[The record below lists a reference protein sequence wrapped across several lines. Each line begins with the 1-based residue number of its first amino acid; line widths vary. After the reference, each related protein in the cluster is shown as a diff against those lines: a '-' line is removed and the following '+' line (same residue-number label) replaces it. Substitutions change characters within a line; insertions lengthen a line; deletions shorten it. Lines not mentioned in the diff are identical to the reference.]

1 MLSIKILL
9 CMLLAYQSAVEAV
22 YHVGVGRADCT
33 GPSAEITFMGYAKS
47 GQKGCGI
54 HLRQFSRAFVIK
66 YENTLVAFVTIDTC
80 MMNHPLKQAVID
92 KLDLKYPNVFT
103 LKNTILSG
111 THSHS
116 TPGGFLK
123 DVMLDIPSSGYCKE
137 TFNALVAGI
146 VKSIDKAYNNQVEAR
161 IFYSTTTVTN
171 TNRNRSPAAYL
182 YNPES
187 EREKYKTDVDKELVQ
202 IKFVSTKENV
212 AIGAINWFPVHPTSM
227 NNTNCFVHSD
237 NVGYASLLLESSVNT
252 DSLPGQGDFVGAFAS
267 TNLGDTSPNLKDPI
281 CVNTGEP
288 CDFVHSSCA
297 GGNKYCISFGPG
309 EDMFE
314 STKIIANNLF
324 QNGKKLLDGATT
336 DATEI
341 TGTIQYIHKFSHMP
355 SQTTTYQLE
364 NGTQINVR
372 GCLPAMGYGFAAGT
386 TDGPG
391 EFDFEQATNTSN
403 PFWNVVRDF
412 IFPPTPDDVVCH
424 FPKPIL
430 IMSGRITKPYEW
442 QPVTVSNQLVKIGQL
457 VLIAVPG
464 EFTTMSGR
472 RLRDAVRKAIITNDG
487 PSDSL
492 VVIAGLSNVYTSY
505 IATPEEYQLQRYEG
519 ASTIYGPYTLPIYE
533 NIYGQLTKA
542 MMKNETVNDDSSP
555 YKFPKD
561 MATLITPVIMD
572 SSGWFNNFGDCVVQP
587 NDCYEPGQ
595 TVSAVFVAGHPRN
608 DVMQDKTFLTVQKQ
622 ESQNQ
627 DKPTWKTIATD
638 ASWETKFI
646 WSRPDP
652 LTPTSQAEIRW
663 EIPDDTQPGSYQI
676 QHFGNY
682 KTLFSGIY
690 AYSGVSRIFS
700 VKENCQSK

>member
-9 CMLLAYQSAVEAV
+9 CMLLAHQSAVEAV
-22 YHVGVGRADCT
+22 YNVGVGRADCT

-66 YENTLVAFVTIDTC
+66 DENTLVAFVTIDTC

-187 EREKYKTDVDKELVQ
+187 ERKKYETDVDKELVQ
-202 IKFVSTKENV
+202 IKFVSTKDNV

-227 NNTNCFVHSD
+227 NNTNCLVHSD

-430 IMSGRITKPYEW
+430 IMSGR
-442 QPVTVSNQLVKIGQL
+442 
-457 VLIAVPG
+457 
-464 EFTTMSGR
+464 
-472 RLRDAVRKAIITNDG
+472 
-487 PSDSL
+487 
-492 VVIAGLSNVYTSY
+492 
-505 IATPEEYQLQRYEG
+505 LQRYEG

-663 EIPDDTQPGSYQI
+663 EIPDGTQPGSYQI

>member
-1 MLSIKILL
+1 MLNIKILL
-9 CMLLAYQSAVEAV
+9 CMLLAYQSAVEAT
-22 YHVGVGRADCT
+22 YNIGVGRADCT

-66 YENTLVAFVTIDTC
+66 DEKTLVAFVSIDTC

-92 KLDLKYPNVFT
+92 KLNAKYPNVFT
-103 LKNTILSG
+103 LRNTILSG

-123 DVMLDIPSSGYCKE
+123 DVMLDIPNLGYCAD

-146 VKSIDKAYNNQVEAR
+146 VRSIDKAYNNLVEAK
-161 IFYSTTTVTN
+161 IIHSTTTITN

-187 EREKYKTDVDKELVQ
+187 ERKKYDADVDKELVQ
-202 IKFVSTKENV
+202 IKFVRTKDNV
-212 AIGAINWFPVHPTSM
+212 AIGAINWFAVHPTSM
-227 NNTNCFVHSD
+227 NNTNCLVHSD

-252 DSLPGQGDFVGAFAS
+252 GSLPGQGDFVGAFAS

-288 CDFVHSSCA
+288 CDFVHSTCP
-297 GGNKYCISFGPG
+297 GGSQYCIAFGPG
-309 EDMFE
+309 KDMVD
-314 STKIIANNLF
+314 STKMIATNLF
-324 QNGKKLLDGATT
+324 QKGKELLEGTDGTP
-336 DATEI
+336 I
-341 TGTIQYIHKFSHMP
+341 TGDIQFIHKFSHMP

-364 NGTQINVR
+364 NGTNINVR

-391 EFDFEQATNTSN
+391 EFDFQQATNTSN

-412 IFPPTPDDVVCH
+412 IFPPTPDDVACH

-442 QPVTVSNQLVKIGQL
+442 QPVTVSNQLIKIGQL

-472 RLRDAVRKAIITNDG
+472 RLRDAVKKAIITNDG
-487 PSDSL
+487 PEDAK
-492 VVIAGLSNVYTSY
+492 VVLTGLSNVYTNY

-519 ASTIYGPYTLPIYE
+519 ASTIYGPYTLPIYI
-533 NIYGQLTKA
+533 NIYTQLVEG
-542 MMKNETVNDDSSP
+542 MLKNKDVKDDSSP
-555 YKFPKD
+555 FNFPKD

-587 NDCYEPGQ
+587 NDCYEPGA
-595 TVSAVFVAGHPRN
+595 TVSATFVAGHPRN
-608 DVMQDKTFLTVQKQ
+608 DVMQEKTFLTVRRQDN
-622 ESQNQ
+622 QNQ
-627 DKPTWKTIATD
+627 DKPSWKTIATD

-652 LTPTSQAEIRW
+652 VTPTSQAEIRW
-663 EIPDDTQPGSYQI
+663 EIPEETEPGSYQI
-676 QHFGNY
+676 QHFGHY

-690 AYSGVSRIFS
+690 EYSGVSRTFS
-700 VKENCQSK
+700 VKAKCESK

>member
-430 IMSGRITKPYEW
+430 IMSGR
-442 QPVTVSNQLVKIGQL
+442 
-457 VLIAVPG
+457 
-464 EFTTMSGR
+464 
-472 RLRDAVRKAIITNDG
+472 
-487 PSDSL
+487 
-492 VVIAGLSNVYTSY
+492 
-505 IATPEEYQLQRYEG
+505 LQRYEG